1 MLSSIRKWLYRRY
14 IKTLPPFAQ
23 RRPEMVDEYFR
34 KYYQRG
40 FRPWSSS
47 DRREFEF
54 ALTRAA
60 LANLGIIFGE
70 ERGDG

>member
-1 MLSSIRKWLYRRY
+1 
-14 IKTLPPFAQ
+14 
-23 RRPEMVDEYFR
+23 MVDEYFR